1 MSCSLVICARYSTVR
16 AIPSTNHGAPELV
29 ERGRMV
35 GALDKNSTVVI
46 VVNKPRTIIKYKS
59 RNILLYQR

>member
-1 MSCSLVICARYSTVR
+1 MHVLQL
-16 AIPSTNHGAPELV
+16 GDLWAPELV